1 MHCGGG
7 AAVRKTASETSVPK
21 DVRLT
26 CFRVLVTVW
35 DCTKRLLRVDV
46 AVDHGPQ
53 ETVAPASATPEKL
66 FCPLLP
72 VYSIPAGCVRRHS

>member
-1 MHCGGG
+1 MHCGGERPSG
-7 AAVRKTASETSVPK
+7 KQLVKRRCQRT
-21 DVRLT
+21 VRLT